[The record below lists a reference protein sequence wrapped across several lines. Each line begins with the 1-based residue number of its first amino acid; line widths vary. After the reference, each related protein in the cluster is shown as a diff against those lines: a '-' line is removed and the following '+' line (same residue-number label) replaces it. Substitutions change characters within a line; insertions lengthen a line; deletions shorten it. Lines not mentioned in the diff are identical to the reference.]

1 MDKKYEMP
9 QRNLRRFYI
18 GRGTLKKTFR
28 FTRQNN
34 SFYFFGTLRFADYT
48 YAAGLKALPASTMSS

>member
-1 MDKKYEMP
+1 MP